1 MRRIDRERKVTSHDE
16 LDRLPSALILSSLT
30 TLLVA
35 CGGKEE
41 VVQAP
46 PPKPKPVITQ
56 PEPVEVE
63 VKQLSGS
70 ELIAKVNLD
79 PRLILRT
86 TWPAPSKSVKKC

>member
-1 MRRIDRERKVTSHDE
+1 MTN

-46 PPKPKPVITQ
+46 PPKPRPVVTQ
-56 PEPVEVE
+56 PEPVVVE
-63 VKQLSGS
+63 VKAGKEPNRRGVPVKGVRGRADDVGS
-70 ELIAKVNLD
+70 V
-79 PRLILRT
+79 
-86 TWPAPSKSVKKC
+86 VV